1 MSYLSIESTVRHR
14 SVGICYLLDKCIHAL
29 IDDIYI
35 DTSLRKR
42 CTHNSHTYKIQLNEL
57 IVVCWMKCN
66 MVYLY
71 ALKSHLVFF
80 GTKTLEKK
88 QFSFEEEK
96 KQWVSEWMLVCVME
110 KGGALRSSNILFKE
124 CPSLVFITIE
134 LYVMTE
140 FNDVDI
146 VVHLVVVNWH
156 TL

>member
-1 MSYLSIESTVRHR
+1 MSYLSIESTVRHW

-71 ALKSHLVFF
+71 ALKSHLLFWDKDIGKEAIFF
-80 GTKTLEKK
+80 RRRKEAN
-88 QFSFEEEK
+88 E
-96 KQWVSEWMLVCVME
+96 WVSVSVSVYVME
-110 KGGALRSSNILFKE
+110 KKGRPLRSYSFKE

-134 LYVMTE
+134 SCVMTE

-146 VVHLVVVNWH
+146 
-156 TL
+156 

>member
-57 IVVCWMKCN
+57 KLCVEWSVIWYIYMRSN
-66 MVYLY
+66 RIY
-71 ALKSHLVFF
+71 FF

-96 KQWVSEWMLVCVME
+96 KQMSEWVNVNVAMCH
-110 KGGALRSSNILFKE
+110 GKE
-124 CPSLVFITIE
+124 GEAIAIIKYTF
-134 LYVMTE
+134 
-140 FNDVDI
+140 
-146 VVHLVVVNWH
+146 
-156 TL
+156 